1 MTNIAIAIVG
11 LFAFF
16 VIRTYVWQYNAKLN
30 GLDAEAYVSWIEK
43 VVRRAGGDMAEYPM
57 TFYYV
62 RFRRY
67 DGLETEARLM
77 NPNKKLKMGSR
88 VRIRYV
94 PGREEIATLMEME

>member
-1 MTNIAIAIVG
+1 MTYIAIAIVV

-16 VIRTYVWQYNAKLN
+16 IIRTYVWQYNAKFN
-30 GLDAEAYVSWIEK
+30 GLDAEAYVSWIDH
-43 VVRRAGGDMAEYPM
+43 VVRRGGRDGAEYPM

-62 RFRRY
+62 RFQRD
-67 DGLETEARLM
+67 DGMEAEARLL

-94 PGREEIATLMEME
+94 PGHEEIATLMEME